1 LAVGILP
8 AGALANGHGN
18 GHNKST
24 TSGSSSGSARS
35 QAQKQCREERAKMG
49 EATFEKT
56 YGTNKNG
63 KNAFGK
69 CLSHRTNQDQ
79 ATQQSAQTSAE
90 KTCRSEQNDSS
101 FASSHNGKTFD
112 QFYGTNKNGRNAFGK
127 CVSHRTRQNQQAQQ
141 SAHNSAV
148 QTCRSEQS
156 SDPAAFRTKYG
167 TNHNGRNAFGKCV
180 SSHER
185 SSSQKTESSEVKAE
199 ENAAKQCRSEQS
211 SDPAAFRTK
220 YGTNHNGHNAF
231 GKCVS
236 QKAQQQEQQS
246 GSGGGSG
253 SSSS

>member
-1 LAVGILP
+1 MKVPMRLIIVMVALAVGILP

-112 QFYGTNKNGRNAFGK
+112 QFYGTNGNGK
-127 CVSHRTRQNQQAQQ
+127 
-141 SAHNSAV
+141 
-148 QTCRSEQS
+148 
-156 SDPAAFRTKYG
+156 
-167 TNHNGRNAFGKCV
+167 NAFGKCV
-180 SSHER
+180 SSHAR
-185 SSSQKTESSEVKAE
+185 SSSQQSESSQVKAE
-199 ENAAKQCRSEQS
+199 DNAARQCRKEQS
-211 SDPAAFRTK
+211 ADPAAFKDK
-220 YGTNHNGHNAF
+220 YGTNANKSNAF

-236 QKAQQQEQQS
+236 QKAHQQEQQS
-246 GSGGGSG
+246 ESGSSGGSG
-253 SSSS
+253 SSGS